1 MKKIY
6 LSPSQQY
13 YNHYAVGATT
23 EKEQCN
29 RIAESCERALLRCG
43 FDVMRAPVDTRTD
56 DAIAASNAWGADLH
70 IPIHTNAGGGRGCV
84 VFVSKLDE
92 RHKKYG
98 QAVYDAVS
106 EITVANEHYGVRT
119 ARYDEITRSRGLCV
133 YIECEF
139 HDNPTDAQWIIDNT
153 EAIGEAIC
161 KGICRGAGVAY
172 AEKQEDGGMV
182 VRYNKIEEAPS
193 WAQDTVRALMDAG
206 ALKGDEHG
214 NLDLSMVMIR
224 GLVIGTKYA
233 AACNPRYET
242 IKDMPGWAQ
251 AGVKRLVDRGAL
263 AGTGGGKLDLSMDML
278 RTLLVT
284 QNMIDENK

>member
-1 MKKIY
+1 MKIY

-43 FDVMRAPVDTRTD
+43 FDVKRAPVGTRTD

-106 EITVANEHYGVRT
+106 ELTVANEHYGVRT

-161 KGICRGAGVAY
+161 KGLCAGAGVDY
-172 AEKQEDGGMV
+172 VTKTEDIEM
-182 VRYNKIEEAPS
+182 VRYKTIAEMPT
-193 WAQDTVRALMDAG
+193 WAQKEARELVEIG
-206 ALKGDEHG
+206 ALKG
-214 NLDLSMVMIR
+214 R
-224 GLVIGTKYA
+224 GEAVGYDVT
-233 AACNPRYET
+233 E
-242 IKDMPGWAQ
+242 
-251 AGVKRLVDRGAL
+251 
-263 AGTGGGKLDLSMDML
+263 DML
-278 RTLLVT
+278 RG
-284 QNMIDENK
+284 MIINLRMCKALIAALPDNSIDKDALFTEFKKNLKIVAEVR

>member
-1 MKKIY
+1 MKIY

-43 FDVMRAPVDTRTD
+43 FDVKRAPVGTRTD

-84 VFVSKLDE
+84 VFVSKFDE

-106 EITVANEHYGVRT
+106 ELTVANEHYGVRT

-161 KGICRGAGVAY
+161 KGICRGAGAVY
-172 AEKQEDGGMV
+172 VEKPEKHEEDDDV
-182 VRYNKIEEAPS
+182 IRYKTIDEMPA
-193 WAQDTVRALMDAG
+193 WAQAEAKELVEIG
-206 ALKGDEHG
+206 ALKGNGDASG
-214 NLDLSMVMIR
+214 FDITL
-224 GLVIGTKYA
+224 
-233 AACNPRYET
+233 
-242 IKDMPGWAQ
+242 
-251 AGVKRLVDRGAL
+251 
-263 AGTGGGKLDLSMDML
+263 DML
-278 RTLLVT
+278 RDQIVCLRMCKALIAALPD
-284 QNMIDENK
+284 NSIDKDELFEEFKKQLKVIVEVQ